1 MKFELLRGY
10 TGNLYYY
17 NNTWYDYPW
26 AIDTNTTTL
35 SHDSR
40 TGKLYPNTPVDA
52 LNSKIQ
58 VLSKEDI
65 AEHILPMLDGKIM
78 WDTGFLNTHSA
89 VLIDNVWQVNGYYLS
104 DILNAIQNSARKT
117 FSISIVAHCKQ
128 HLKPMVESYVSTIM
142 SPL

>member
-1 MKFELLRGY
+1 MKFELLKGY

-17 NNTWYDYPW
+17 NDTWYDYPW
-26 AIDTNTTTL
+26 SIDTNTTAL
-35 SHDSR
+35 SQDSR
-40 TGKLYPNTPVDA
+40 CSLYPVKPSDA

-78 WDTGFLNTHSA
+78 WDTGFLNTHSV
-89 VLIDNVWQVNGYYLS
+89 VLFDNVWQVNGYYLS
-104 DILNAIQNSARKT
+104 DILNAIQNSTRKT

-128 HLKPMVESYVSTIM
+128 CLKPMVESSASTF
-142 SPL
+142 

>member
-1 MKFELLRGY
+1 MKFELLKGY

-17 NNTWYDYPW
+17 NDTWYDYPW
-26 AIDTNTTTL
+26 SIDTNTTTL
-35 SHDSR
+35 SYDNTR
-40 TGKLYPNTPVDA
+40 RLYPVKPIDA

-65 AEHILPMLDGKIM
+65 AEYILPMLDGKIM

-89 VLIDNVWQVNGYYLS
+89 VMSGNMWQVNGYYLF
-104 DILNAIQNSARKT
+104 DILNAIQNSTRKT

-128 HLKPMVESYVSTIM
+128 HLKPMVESFASTF
-142 SPL
+142 